1 MLDEPFDISNS
12 FDISK
17 LKEKEVSVTKY
28 VMNRELCYT
37 RIYIVKQRS
46 HKNVA
51 RHVSFCPIVVYYQ
64 NIGIT
69 CLYCIQFVMVK
80 NRKL

>member
-1 MLDEPFDISNS
+1 ML
-12 FDISK
+12 
-17 LKEKEVSVTKY
+17 V
-28 VMNRELCYT
+28 
-37 RIYIVKQRS
+37 YIVKQRS

-51 RHVSFCPIVVYYQ
+51 RHVSFCPIVVHYQ

-69 CLYCIQFVMVK
+69 CLYYIQFVMVK